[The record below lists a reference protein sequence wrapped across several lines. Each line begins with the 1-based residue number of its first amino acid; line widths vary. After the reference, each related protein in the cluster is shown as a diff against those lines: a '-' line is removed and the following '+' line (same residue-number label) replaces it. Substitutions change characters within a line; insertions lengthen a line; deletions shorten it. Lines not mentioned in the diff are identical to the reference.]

1 MLNPKK
7 QVSELL
13 SPTPNPDIPSLAG
26 LFICAGHALAGS
38 EVDGAGAGGVP
49 VHHMAPPTDPL
60 IVLHSLSER
69 GRNNTH
75 TYESNST
82 NNMGSH
88 SHRKLYSD
96 ASPHY
101 YNILILVTFSKKLTF
116 RGITAE

>member
-1 MLNPKK
+1 MLNPKT

-38 EVDGAGAGGVP
+38 EVDGAGAGGVSALS

-69 GRNNTH
+69 GGGRTRI
-75 TYESNST
+75 YMSQ
-82 NNMGSH
+82 
-88 SHRKLYSD
+88 
-96 ASPHY
+96 
-101 YNILILVTFSKKLTF
+101 
-116 RGITAE
+116 TAPTT